1 MAALYAQTDFSI
13 LASIYE
19 PFGLVPIESLC
30 MGVPVAISENLGCKD
45 YISKAVKEDSILF
58 QLILST
64 KQSETAQS
72 ERFHDRSRQKRS
84 FRKILSRFFFG

>member
-45 YISKAVKEDSILF
+45 YISKAVK
-58 QLILST
+58 
-64 KQSETAQS
+64 
-72 ERFHDRSRQKRS
+72 
-84 FRKILSRFFFG
+84 